1 MKNAIISAFSKSFSK
16 NRKTNAAGCHTQA
29 QQSVD
34 HLPKIM
40 LIGTPNV
47 GKSVIFNKLTGMYV
61 TVSNYPGTTVEVSKG
76 KGRIGNTIYGII
88 DTPGMYSMMPITDEE
103 RVTRNLIL
111 EEKPD
116 VVLHVIDAKN
126 LCRMLPM
133 TLQLYEAGLPV
144 ILVLNVMDEAKRLG
158 MKIDTDELERM
169 LGIPV
174 VATVA
179 ALNKGM
185 DKLRERIIKHGRP
198 AA

>member
-1 MKNAIISAFSKSFSK
+1 MKNSINSIFSKSLSK
-16 NRKTNAAGCHTQA
+16 NRKTNTASCHTQV

-34 HLPKIM
+34 HLPRIM

-61 TVSNYPGTTVEVSKG
+61 TVSNYPGTTVEVSRGKG
-76 KGRIGNTIYGII
+76 KIGNMTYGII

-103 RVTRNLIL
+103 RVTRELIL

-126 LCRMLPM
+126 LNRMLPM
-133 TLQLYEAGLPV
+133 TLQLHEAGLPV

-174 VATVA
+174 VATIA

-185 DKLRERIIKHGRP
+185 DKLKEMIVNYGKP